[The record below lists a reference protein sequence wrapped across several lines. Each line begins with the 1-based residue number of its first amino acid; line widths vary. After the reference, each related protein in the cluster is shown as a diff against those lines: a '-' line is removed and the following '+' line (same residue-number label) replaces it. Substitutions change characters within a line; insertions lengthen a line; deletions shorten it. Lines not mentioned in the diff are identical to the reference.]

1 MNTMNDRIT
10 GTDFISTR
18 QKVNE
23 LYGSFDYDSWVM
35 DVIKP
40 KQGDVVLDLGCG
52 TGKHSRMVSRLVG
65 TGTVVGVDKSPES
78 LVVVRSLCER
88 DGLHNVELVECNIDE
103 APHLLGDR
111 KFDIILASYSIYY
124 SANQVSLMSRLA
136 HLLKPNGRLFV
147 TGNDKGN
154 NRELINFIN
163 LLHPVEAIPSYEP
176 FTTPREV
183 ANVGLS
189 YRDCTIYHEV
199 NKVSFPWVTEIAEY
213 WRVSRLYDPVIEGA
227 FTVTMT
233 QHFETNKVFVLT
245 KSILGV
251 LFYGD

>member
-124 SANQVSLMSRLA
+124 SANQVSLMNKLT
-136 HLLKPNGRLFV
+136 HLLKLHGRLFV
-147 TGNDKGN
+147 TGNDEGN
-154 NRELINFIN
+154 NYELVSFIN
-163 LLHPVEAIPSYEP
+163 TLSPTVVASSYRP
-176 FTTPREV
+176 FITLQESTDV
-183 ANVGLS
+183 SLS
-189 YRDCTIYHEV
+189 YRGSIVYHET
-199 NKVSFPWVTEIAEY
+199 NKVSFPSPDEITKY
-213 WRVSRLYDPVIEGA
+213 WRASILYKPEIEGTFKHNMA
-227 FTVTMT
+227 K
-233 QHFETNKVFVLT
+233 HFETNKVFVLT